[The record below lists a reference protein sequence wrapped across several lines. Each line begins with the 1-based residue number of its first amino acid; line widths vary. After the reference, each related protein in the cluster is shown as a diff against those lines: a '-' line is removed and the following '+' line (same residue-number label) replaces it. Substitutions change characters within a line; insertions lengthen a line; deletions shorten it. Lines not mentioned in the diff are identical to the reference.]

1 MPELDVLRGVAVL
14 MVFLYHALYWS
25 NAVASSRIGNL
36 IIKASVIG
44 WLGVNLFFVLSGFL
58 ISGILLD
65 TKGHPSY
72 SRRFY
77 LRRVVRILP
86 AYFVTIVVLLAFHS
100 LTFGSTI
107 VALLF
112 LANYQIFPVV
122 GGYGPFWSLSVE
134 EQFYLIWPML
144 VARVSVRS
152 LTLISLGLCLIE
164 PVLRWLSASGRVP
177 LGDIHNSTYLIADN
191 LAMGALAAIF
201 ARSRYGSIQNGVRL
215 GLAMILAGL
224 AILLAGIPL
233 GILHRTNVFG
243 SSLQT
248 VPWNILFT
256 GTLLLLL
263 AIQSPLF
270 SGIWTAPLRFL
281 GYISYGLYLYHVII
295 FFSVYDKL
303 VEHLSN
309 PALRVTL
316 HQGYLRLFIAG
327 TLAIVVSWI
336 SRRFFEGYFL
346 RFKSGSHTENTLDA
360 RRA

>member
-25 NAVASSRIGNL
+25 NVVTSSRIGNL

-44 WLGVNLFFVLSGFL
+44 WLGVTLFFVLSGCL

-144 VARVSVRS
+144 VAKVSVRS
-152 LTLISLGLCLIE
+152 LTLISLGLCLAE
-164 PVLRWLSASGRVP
+164 PLLRWLSASGRVP

-201 ARSRYGSIQNGVRL
+201 ARSRYGS
-215 GLAMILAGL
+215 
-224 AILLAGIPL
+224 
-233 GILHRTNVFG
+233 
-243 SSLQT
+243 
-248 VPWNILFT
+248 
-256 GTLLLLL
+256 
-263 AIQSPLF
+263 
-270 SGIWTAPLRFL
+270 
-281 GYISYGLYLYHVII
+281 
-295 FFSVYDKL
+295 
-303 VEHLSN
+303 
-309 PALRVTL
+309 
-316 HQGYLRLFIAG
+316 
-327 TLAIVVSWI
+327 
-336 SRRFFEGYFL
+336 
-346 RFKSGSHTENTLDA
+346 
-360 RRA
+360 